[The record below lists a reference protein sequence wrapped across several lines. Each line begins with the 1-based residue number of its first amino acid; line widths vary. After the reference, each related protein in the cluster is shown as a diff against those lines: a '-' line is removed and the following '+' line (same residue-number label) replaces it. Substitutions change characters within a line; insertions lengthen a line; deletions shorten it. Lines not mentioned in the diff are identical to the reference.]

1 MKSKIE
7 IFDNEV
13 PFDDMQNIYEYVIN
27 SNFRLGWE
35 DRYDKHVS
43 NIHSAYTKE
52 EAETSLLLKNLR
64 KVSEKSKFK
73 INIDNFDNVVLLM

>member
-43 NIHSAYTKE
+43 NIHIAYTKE
-52 EAETSLLLKNLR
+52 EAETSLLLKNLTAPHLIC
-64 KVSEKSKFK
+64 SQ
-73 INIDNFDNVVLLM
+73 LLFTA